1 MGIAQGVS
9 ADEIDAIGEAP
20 LDGAPDRQLPSAAL
34 RSAIIALTKLSS
46 LVVGFRH
53 IAVMHSPRRRSAIG
67 VEFAGHNPPLRAS
80 GIGAKPAFGPAD
92 DVRSIALLVIGP
104 DGDPDVPPNGD
115 QAADPR
121 IYCARGGD
129 LGVAES
135 RDYLFREGVEVFEPN
150 VEGGAERRCAD
161 DQVEAR
167 KRLSTGF
174 S

>member
-1 MGIAQGVS
+1 VKRERTTA
-9 ADEIDAIGEAP
+9 
-20 LDGAPDRQLPSAAL
+20 
-34 RSAIIALTKLSS
+34 
-46 LVVGFRH
+46 F
-53 IAVMHSPRRRSAIG
+53 
-67 VEFAGHNPPLRAS
+67 
-80 GIGAKPAFGPAD
+80 GAKPAFGPAD

-135 RDYLFREGVEVFEPN
+135 RDYLLREGVEVFEQN

-174 S
+174 G